1 MHKERI
7 FVMSAPEVPEM
18 PIPPIDF
25 NDGYGDRLEVCY
37 SGALYDVLRGMG
49 LPDQILPRT
58 IRPLDPVRAMAG
70 RIFTISGHADSTV
83 DGHTTLLEWTR
94 MLSKAPRGSVVV
106 CQPNDDSLAHM
117 GELSAETFVYKGVR
131 GYLCDGGCRDSV
143 RILETGL
150 RVWCRYFTPRDVV
163 GRWVP
168 DRFGEPIVIG
178 GVTIR
183 SGDYLMADRDGAL
196 VIPQEHIREV
206 TEKVEEVL
214 RTENKVRTAILQG
227 VDPVE
232 AYLQFR
238 KF

>member
-1 MHKERI
+1 MTTHETPA
-7 FVMSAPEVPEM
+7 MTLA
-18 PIPPIDF
+18 
-25 NDGYGDRLEVCY
+25 DRLERCY
-37 SGALYDVLRGMG
+37 SGAVYDVLRALGKPG
-49 LPDQILPRT
+49 QILPRT
-58 IRPLDPVRAMAG
+58 IRPLDPTRPLAG
-70 RIFTISGHADSTV
+70 EIFTVSGHLDHTV

-94 MLSKAPRGSVVV
+94 MLSRAPIGAVVV
-106 CQPNDDSLAHM
+106 CQPNDDTLAHM

-131 GYLCDGGCRDSV
+131 GYLCDGGCRDTT

-150 RVWCRYFTPRDVV
+150 RVWFRYHTPRDVV

-178 GVTIR
+178 DVTIR
-183 SGDYLMADRDGAL
+183 SGDYLFADRDGAI
-196 VIPQEHIREV
+196 VIPAEMAEEV
-206 TEKVEEVL
+206 TLKVEEVL

-232 AYLQFR
+232 AYLRHR

>member
-1 MHKERI
+1 MNPDI
-7 FVMSAPEVPEM
+7 SFDDA
-18 PIPPIDF
+18 
-25 NDGYGDRLEVCY
+25 YGDRLEKCY
-37 SGALYDVLRGMG
+37 SGAVYDVLRGLG
-49 LPDQILPRT
+49 LPDQILPRSL
-58 IRPLDPVRAMAG
+58 RPLDDTRPLAG
-70 RIFTISGHADSTV
+70 RIFTFSGHADHTV

-94 MLSKAPRGSVVV
+94 MLSRAPQGSVVV
-106 CQPNDDSLAHM
+106 CQPNDDTLAHM

-131 GYLCDGGCRDSV
+131 GYLCDGGCRDTI

-150 RVWCRYFTPRDVV
+150 RVWSRYLTPRDVV

-183 SGDYLMADRDGAL
+183 TGDYLMADRDGAL
-196 VIPQEHIREV
+196 IIPQERIAEV

-214 RTENKVRTAILQG
+214 RTENKVRTAILDG